1 MTPSTSIKPSSA
13 LALVPALAMFAIIQA
28 CGGSNDANAEDP
40 ADKIEGVWEA
50 VVTATNCSTG
60 AAVGTFLGSQ
70 VFHHGGT
77 LSDTNAAPTI
87 TRGPGFGTW
96 VKTGST
102 YATKFRFYVYDATG
116 VLLGTRRVS
125 RTVTLAVD
133 GNSQTAVTTNEL
145 FSPTGVSLGT
155 GCSTDVST
163 RVL

>member
-1 MTPSTSIKPSSA
+1 MTTPTSIKPFSA

-28 CGGSNDANAEDP
+28 CGGSNDANAEDA

-60 AAVGTFLGSQ
+60 AVVGTFVGSQ

-77 LSDTNAAPTI
+77 LSDTNAAPTV

-96 VKTGST
+96 TKTGAT
-102 YATKFRFYVYDATG
+102 YTTKFRFYQYDAAG
-116 VLLGTRRVS
+116 VLLGTRRVI
-125 RTVTLAVD
+125 RTVTLAAD

-145 FSPTGVSLGT
+145 FSPAGASLGA
-155 GCSTDVST
+155 GCATDVST

>member
-1 MTPSTSIKPSSA
+1 MP
-13 LALVPALAMFAIIQA
+13 
-28 CGGSNDANAEDP
+28 
-40 ADKIEGVWEA
+40 
-50 VVTATNCSTG
+50 
-60 AAVGTFLGSQ
+60 
-70 VFHHGGT
+70 
-77 LSDTNAAPTI
+77 
-87 TRGPGFGTW
+87 
-96 VKTGST
+96 
-102 YATKFRFYVYDATG
+102 